1 MKGKKQRKLA
11 VILLFVAVCGAF
23 YLRIPDSGGKV
34 EALPEG
40 QYASEEK
47 KETGS
52 QTNILNPDET
62 SPDRIY
68 SDGMKEDTKTES
80 DLLES
85 ETAKTVGTEQPED
98 ESTVGDAFGKNASAE
113 LVVHVCGAVVAEGVY
128 RLPAGSRV
136 VDAVEA
142 AGGFTRE
149 AARAYWNQAD
159 CVKDGMQIYIPSEE
173 EAKEWKAGTEP
184 PQEIGGSIKAQTP
197 AGEAAQAGDGK
208 LNLNQ
213 AGREEL
219 MSLPGIGESKAE
231 AILSYREE
239 KGGFGSIEELMEVP
253 GIKEGVFRKIKERI
267 TIESR

>member
-47 KETGS
+47 KETAS
-52 QTNILNPDET
+52 QTNSLNPDET
-62 SPDRIY
+62 SPDRID
-68 SDGMKEDTKTES
+68 SDGMKEDTKN
-80 DLLES
+80 
-85 ETAKTVGTEQPED
+85 V
-98 ESTVGDAFGKNASAE
+98 SAE
-113 LVVHVCGAVVAEGVY
+113 LVVHVCGAVAAEGVY

-142 AGGFTRE
+142 AGGFTKE

-159 CVKDGMQIYIPSEE
+159 CVEDGMQIYIPSEE
-173 EAKEWKAGTEP
+173 EAKAWRTEGEP
-184 PQEIGGSIKAQTP
+184 PKEAGGSRKNQTP
-197 AGEAAQAGDGK
+197 AGETIQAGEDK
-208 LNLNQ
+208 INLNQ

-253 GIKEGVFRKIKERI
+253 GIKEGVFRKIEERI